1 MNAKDSRR
9 FSALHYAAASGF
21 YAVAHF
27 LLSRGADP
35 NVRDEAGNTPLY
47 WAAFCGHTELVL
59 LLLQAGAVPYLANW
73 VGESPL
79 LVAVQA
85 GNEQM
90 VSLLLSAGAV
100 NATCLEGG
108 ITPLHLAA
116 ALGTERIALMLLRAG
131 AFVNMLDEYGTSLSF
146 GWRASH
152 ITHHPRYLLTA
163 NAGETPLVYAVKE
176 GHTSTAQL
184 LVSVGADARALDEE
198 EPEPY
203 AYYATTA
210 DRKFVAVPAFADVHR
225 PRTAVAC
232 AMVASPVENPLRPIR
247 TLC

>member
-1 MNAKDSRR
+1 MASRCVPLANHRPPRHLLASGMARVLSVLTRTQLFVEHGADVNTKDSRR

-59 LLLQAGAVPYLANW
+59 LLLQAGAVPHLANW

-100 NATCLEGG
+100 NAACLEGG

-116 ALGTERIALMLLRAG
+116 ALGTERIALMLMHAG
-131 AFVNMLDEYGTSLSF
+131 AFVNMLDEYGTSLSRLA
-146 GWRASH
+146 GH
-152 ITHHPRYLLTA
+152 NTTHALLT
-163 NAGETPLVYAVKE
+163 NCECRRDSAGLCRQGGPHLHRATPGE
-176 GHTSTAQL
+176 RRG
-184 LVSVGADARALDEE
+184 
-198 EPEPY
+198 
-203 AYYATTA
+203 
-210 DRKFVAVPAFADVHR
+210 
-225 PRTAVAC
+225 
-232 AMVASPVENPLRPIR
+232 
-247 TLC
+247 